1 MKKLNLIQSDTNY
14 SEGERMKITPYTT
27 ASGLQIG
34 CRYEPKLLSVIS
46 QDMELLQLSLLH
58 TDGKSSLLDRLKRC
72 WRGYFNS
79 E

>member
-1 MKKLNLIQSDTNY
+1 MKKLNLVQSDTN
-14 SEGERMKITPYTT
+14 SEGERMKIIPYTT

-34 CRYEPKLLSVIS
+34 CRYEPKMSTAIS

-58 TDGKSSLLDRLKRC
+58 TDGKSSLLDRLKRF
-72 WRGYFNS
+72 WRGYFNY